1 MEEQVGL
8 FMYSV
13 HALSGGY
20 RGGGVFHGACP
31 LCLRAPHL
39 FTMPHPRKIPGID
52 LYSGFIKNAQGG
64 AIQNPKKNPG
74 TICSRGGGA
83 IRNPKKSRL

>member
-1 MEEQVGL
+1 MH
-8 FMYSV
+8 SV
-13 HALSGGY
+13 ADT
-20 RGGGVFHGACP
+20 GGVFHGACP

-39 FTMPHPRKIPGID
+39 FTMPNPRKIPGID

-74 TICSRGGGA
+74 TICSRGGGG
-83 IRNPKKSRL
+83 NSKS